1 MVLAMAPARI
11 LESDWTLKFAKN
23 LVMVLAMAQS
33 DGSEAE
39 ILRWPL
45 RWLLR
50 RFSKRIG
57 NRNLRWLL

>member
-57 NRNLRWLL
+57 N